1 LYWLAFLIERGV
13 SYSHDSLIG
22 FGPRRDDLDD
32 FAFHVQDVAG
42 ARGAR
47 PFDFASQAD
56 GSRGEGQASLGDN
69 QTHGDRGGVPSAG
82 GQALKNAGLGGGFV
96 QVEGLRIELCR
107 KGFDSLLGHLICA
120 GGEFL
125 ADAHIVEIQSCLTHV
140 NMVRMTVRVLAFA
153 LGMLVYGQEKPARL
167 TFEVASI
174 KPFKPAPDRRGGGV
188 KQMAGGIGYLAS
200 GVPARLIISVMY
212 RMPTGR
218 IKGGPSWLDTDLWE
232 IEAKADKGYDSDD
245 LHTMFKNLLADEF
258 KLKFHVESKEGPV
271 YVLTVDKGG
280 LKMKANDTP
289 PDFEIPIKGGPGPG
303 ALDGRRVPM
312 EYLCYFLGSN
322 VLRADERP
330 VIDKTG
336 LTGNYDFTL
345 SFLPDLPPG
354 FNRDQLPP
362 GLPPGFLDRPNIYDA
377 LKQQL
382 GLKLE
387 SQKGPVPSM
396 IIDSVEKPAEN

>member
-1 LYWLAFLIERGV
+1 MGSMIPRALAFLIVG
-13 SYSHDSLIG
+13 
-22 FGPRRDDLDD
+22 
-32 FAFHVQDVAG
+32 
-42 ARGAR
+42 
-47 PFDFASQAD
+47 
-56 GSRGEGQASLGDN
+56 
-69 QTHGDRGGVPSAG
+69 
-82 GQALKNAGLGGGFV
+82 
-96 QVEGLRIELCR
+96 
-107 KGFDSLLGHLICA
+107 
-120 GGEFL
+120 
-125 ADAHIVEIQSCLTHV
+125 
-140 NMVRMTVRVLAFA
+140 
-153 LGMLVYGQEKPARL
+153 LVYGQDKPARL

-174 KPFKPAPDRRGGGV
+174 KPFKPAPGGRGGGI

-218 IKGGPSWLDTDLWE
+218 IKGGPGWLDSDLWE
-232 IEAKADKGYDSDD
+232 IEAKADKGYNSDD

-258 KLKFHVESKEGPV
+258 KLKFHEESKEGPV
-271 YVLTVDKGG
+271 YVLSVDKGG
-280 LKMKANDTP
+280 LKMKVNDSP

-303 ALDGRRVPM
+303 ALAGSRVPM

-322 VLRADERP
+322 VLRPDERP

-362 GLPPGFLDRPNIYDA
+362 GLPAGFLDRPNIYDA

-387 SQKGPVPSM
+387 SQKGPVPYFV
-396 IIDSVEKPAEN
+396 IDSVAKPPEN